1 MDSQAQALQV
11 LSQALQLEKDGE
23 AFYLEAANQVK
34 DERCQRTFRSLA
46 DDERQHQEMILRQL
60 HAVEG
65 DGKYVLLPDVTAERI
80 DLQERLFPPAG
91 PELKDRLRRAYDELS
106 ALQVALENE
115 IKSFDLYRRAAAEAD
130 QDAARQMYTWLA
142 GAERTHF
149 NMLMANYET
158 ISSEASWV

>member
-1 MDSQAQALQV
+1 MNSQQQALQV

-23 AFYLEAANQVK
+23 AFYLEAAKQVK

-46 DDERQHQEMILRQL
+46 DDERQHQDMILRQL

-65 DGKYVLLPDVTAERI
+65 DGSYVLLPDASPERI
-80 DLQERLFPPAG
+80 DLGERLFPPAG
-91 PELKDRLRRAYDELS
+91 AELKDKLQRAYDELS

-115 IKSFDLYRRAAAEAD
+115 VKSFDLYRQAASESTE
-130 QDAARQMYTWLA
+130 DAARQMYTWLA

-149 NMLMANYET
+149 NMLMANYEA
-158 ISSEASWV
+158 IASEASWV